1 MADPMLATR
10 SLRKAFGGIVATDNL
25 SLEVAAG
32 EIHAVIGPNGAG
44 KTTLVNL
51 LSGQLRADGGEIV
64 FNGGRITRLRP
75 STRSHRGLA
84 RSFQITSIFP
94 DFSMLDNVA
103 LAVQA
108 QSGHSFRF
116 WRPAAGDERLY
127 KPARDVLARVGL
139 EGRGGVLA
147 GNLAHG
153 EQRQL
158 EIAMA
163 LATRPKMLLLDEPM
177 AGMGVEES
185 QRMIALLGELKSD
198 YTMLLVEHDMDA
210 VFALADRITVL
221 VYGRSIATGT
231 PADIRANADVRDAYL
246 GTSEAE

>member
-1 MADPMLATR
+1 
-10 SLRKAFGGIVATDNL
+10 
-25 SLEVAAG
+25 
-32 EIHAVIGPNGAG
+32 
-44 KTTLVNL
+44 
-51 LSGQLRADGGEIV
+51 
-64 FNGGRITRLRP
+64 
-75 STRSHRGLA
+75 
-84 RSFQITSIFP
+84 
-94 DFSMLDNVA
+94 
-103 LAVQA
+103 
-108 QSGHSFRF
+108 
-116 WRPAAGDERLY
+116 LY

-177 AGMGVEES
+177 AGMGIEES
-185 QRMIALLGELKSD
+185 QSMIALLGELKSD

-231 PADIRANADVRDAYL
+231 PADIRANADVREAYL
-246 GTSEAE
+246 GTSEGE